1 MTKKGVFAAMAVAAA
16 CAAALLGTSCK
27 QEKSATAVTAT
38 SEEIAALPIAYVRM
52 DSVLAEYKYSIEIQ
66 EKLQADA
73 AASEK
78 QLQGRAAA
86 FQKEAEDF
94 ERRAR
99 INAFVTQEAAQAAQN
114 KVLKLQQDA
123 AALQQ
128 ELAQKLS
135 QKQALMQ
142 EDLMKDIQ
150 ARLKEFNG
158 GRYKLILTNL
168 GVLYADEALDITEE
182 FIQHLNESYA
192 ADSGSVAPADST
204 SKK

>member
-1 MTKKGVFAAMAVAAA
+1 MAVA
-16 CAAALLGTSCK
+16 CTAALLGTSCQQGK
-27 QEKSATAVTAT
+27 TGAASATVAS

-52 DSVLAEYKYSIEIQ
+52 DSVLAEYKYSQEIQ
-66 EKLQADA
+66 EKLKADA

-94 ERRAR
+94 ERRVR
-99 INAFVTQEAAQAAQN
+99 INAFVSQEAAQAAQN

-128 ELAQKLS
+128 DLAQKLA
-135 QKQALMQ
+135 QKQGLMQ

-150 ARLKEFNG
+150 AKLKEFNG
-158 GRYKLILTNL
+158 GRFKLILTNI
-168 GVLYADEALDITEE
+168 GVLYADDALDITEA
-182 FIQHLNESYA
+182 FIQHLNENYSGA
-192 ADSGSVAPADST
+192 APVASADST
-204 SKK
+204 AKK